1 MSDQIDIKKFINY
14 LKGIGR
20 VDSQADFGKQLG
32 YENEASFSR
41 KLKSNVTPKFII
53 KIQSVFPEYNIWF
66 ANNYAN
72 KNANSIDINEKL
84 TINDYKHRDG
94 KFPEKK
100 RFPKEVKIITAKSGL
115 NLQSNY
121 YADELIEELETRI
134 IYLDHDAKGRYF
146 EIDGEG
152 DSMNDGSVD
161 AILDGDKLLLRE
173 IPRIYWKEK
182 FHIHKWDFTFFHY
195 DRGFITK
202 RIKEHKVE
210 TGDLLLSSRNPDKE
224 LYPDFW
230 INLKECAIV
239 CNVCEVRRQRGVY
252 YSP

>member
-1 MSDQIDIKKFINY
+1 MKEIEKIRMYMKYLIDSGKVANQQEFGVSLGYTNKSSFSQLLKRDKVSPEFMLKLEKVYPDYINY
-14 LKGIGR
+14 NVNFNIE
-20 VDSQADFGKQLG
+20 S
-32 YENEASFSR
+32 
-41 KLKSNVTPKFII
+41 KSVK
-53 KIQSVFPEYNIWF
+53 K
-66 ANNYAN
+66 
-72 KNANSIDINEKL
+72 
-84 TINDYKHRDG
+84 TINDYKHTDG

-100 RFPKEVKIITAKSGL
+100 RFPKEVKIITAKAGL

-121 YADELIEELETRI
+121 FADELIEELETRI

-252 YSP
+252 YSL